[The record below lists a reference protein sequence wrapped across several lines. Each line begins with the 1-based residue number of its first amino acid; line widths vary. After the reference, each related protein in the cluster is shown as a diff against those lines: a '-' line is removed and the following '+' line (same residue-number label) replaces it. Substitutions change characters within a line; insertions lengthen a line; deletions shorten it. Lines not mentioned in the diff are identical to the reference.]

1 MPVNSPRLEYQ
12 HSLPRWQRCRDCF
25 EGSDAVKDKRKDY
38 LPSIAGDYN
47 AYLKRA
53 EFYNATARTVM
64 GLLGAVF
71 RSEPTV
77 TFPSQL
83 EVDLEDVTL
92 TAKPITA
99 FALAAF
105 QEVLIVGR
113 FGIQVEMTDQPPPGM
128 TTPRPY
134 WIGRRAEDIISWRTV
149 VVGGQERLSR
159 VVFSETVEED
169 DPKDSWV
176 PRLIPQVRVL
186 ELLEPESNSPV
197 YQIRRFREKQGKS
210 DLGVL
215 GGDAWEEVDDPF
227 VPLRKGEPLDY
238 IPFQF
243 FGPSSLTPSID
254 KPPLLDLVEVNL
266 SHYRTSADHE
276 HGAHLTSLPTPWVSG
291 VEIEGSLDIGSSTA
305 WVLPEPNARAGM
317 LEYTGDGL
325 GSIERLSAA
334 KQGRMASLGA
344 RIIEQ
349 PRKAAETAE
358 ALRIQSSSEYS
369 VLSTM
374 AAAFDLGLEQVM
386 SWHAWWAGVDE
397 VKEQVSF
404 SLNKDF
410 FDTRLKPQEA
420 QVLVA
425 AWQGGAVS
433 HDTLFWNLQQGEW
446 IQAGRTLEEEKELIH
461 AGDDNPGGAVSESL
475 VPSDG
480 GGDGTDDDDTDRD
493 MVATYEETEE

>member
-1 MPVNSPRLEYQ
+1 MPVDSPRHEYQ
-12 HSLPRWQRCRDCF
+12 TALPRWQRCRDCF
-25 EGSDAVKDKRKDY
+25 EGSDAVKKRGKDY
-38 LPSIAGDYN
+38 LPSIAGDYD
-47 AYLKRA
+47 AYLQRA

-71 RSEPTV
+71 RSDPTIE
-77 TFPSQL
+77 FPSNI
-83 EVDLEDVTL
+83 EDDLQDVTL
-92 TAKPITA
+92 TAKPIKA
-99 FALAAF
+99 FALSAF
-105 QEVLIVGR
+105 QEILITGR
-113 FGIQVEMTDQPPPGM
+113 FGIQVEMTDTPPPGM

-134 WIGRRAEDIISWRTV
+134 WIARRAEDIISWRTV

-159 VVFSETVEED
+159 VVLSETVEQD
-169 DPKDSWV
+169 DPKDPWV
-176 PRLIPQVRVL
+176 PILTPQVRVL
-186 ELLEPESNSPV
+186 DLLDPESSDPV
-197 YQIRRFREKQGKS
+197 YQIRRFRQK
-210 DLGVL
+210 LGRHKNPVI
-215 GGDAWEEVDDPF
+215 GADGWEESGDPF
-227 VPLRKGEPLDY
+227 VPLRKGEPLPY

-243 FGPSSLTPSID
+243 FAPSSLTPSIG
-254 KPPLLDLVEVNL
+254 KPPMLDLVEVNL

-291 VEIEGSLDIGSSTA
+291 VDIEGQLPIGSSTA
-305 WVLPEPNARAGM
+305 WILPEANARAGM

-334 KQGRMASLGA
+334 KQDRMASLGA

-349 PRKAAETAE
+349 KRKAAETAE

-374 AAAFDLGLEQVM
+374 AAAFDLGMEQVM

-410 FDTRLKPQEA
+410 FDTRLNPKEA
-420 QVLVA
+420 EVLVA
-425 AWQGGAVS
+425 AWQAGAVS

-446 IQAGRTLEEEKELIH
+446 VQAGRTLEEEKELIN
-461 AGDDNPGGAVSESL
+461 AGEDNPGASSPESL
-475 VPSDG
+475 VPSGG
-480 GGDGTDDDDTDRD
+480 GGDGSDDDGEVREG
-493 MVATYEETEE
+493 MQEEYNDEE